1 MEDVKLKRLQ
11 DATRRANAEAAARRD
26 RNKSEQSAQS
36 SAPERGGRD
45 GPEPTR
51 YGDWEKSGIIC
62 DF

>member
-1 MEDVKLKRLQ
+1 MDDEKLKRLQ
-11 DATRRANAEAAARRD
+11 EATRRANAEAAARRD
-26 RNKSEQSAQS
+26 RNKSKQAVEA
-36 SAPERGGRD
+36 SAPEHGGRD